1 MDTDSTGGAAAVQLD
16 AIPDTAAAG
25 RSPSVAAYVVGAVS
39 AVLLAVGAAV
49 PVVNGVARGFH
60 SVPLLVVLA
69 VAPMAVVAVL
79 ALKGRHQ
86 TAAGVLAAVAA
97 LAPGRLVLDLILLT
111 DPVRAARPELF
122 RLHSLADPGTAPGL
136 WLLLAGHLAAIAAG
150 VMATRAAAPKADTPW
165 TPRASAAAEAATAR
179 AAGAPGPSSPSTDP
193 VADPGSIAR
202 TADVGAPG
210 GAAAVNGG
218 AAGGEGEPR
227 SIDEPAGGSADEK
240 AAGEPDAVSA
250 GDANDRAGAIPAVK
264 PNTEYTARIGS
275 SGRAPAADSGGA
287 VTPADAA
294 DQAFAP
300 DDDSGR
306 ASASGGGS
314 AGAAGARRGRA
325 PAADSG
331 RAATSAGAA
340 DQAFALDDDSGR
352 ASVSGGGSAGA
363 AGARRGRAPAAD
375 SGGAVTPAGAADQA
389 SALDDDSGRASA
401 LGGGSAGAAGAR
413 RGRAPA
419 ADSGRAATRATPADQ
434 PAASEGA
441 WPEAADVSRAGL
453 IFGMFAAVVAG
464 VGVMMAPFT
473 STDAFLPAGSAFE
486 SPGLVLAGSLLLAF
500 ALPVATVLLAG
511 SGTAVARGGLLGLGV
526 TAAVVGLPN
535 LVSGLSLP
543 GVRLAAGPILVL
555 VGAAGMIAA
564 AFLPTATTP
573 DAAQDDEAGEITLPG
588 IRRLR
593 IVTGVLA
600 VLTAA
605 AAIAG
610 ALTPQVVI
618 TETLNGPQSP
628 SRSAL
633 LVAGLLV
640 GLLGL
645 VMFTAGPAAY
655 ARPALSVAWVTI
667 PLAGTAVLTM
677 AVTATELGA
686 GLTPGPGVLW
696 TALAIV
702 GSAITACCSVVAGM
716 VERDETTDPATA
728 FGDGPAL
735 PGADLLTPLVAAGI
749 LAIGAFGT
757 PSILAPDYVEPAL
770 WSSFGT
776 PSWGLLVALLT
787 VLGACVL
794 APRCRPARAAA
805 LLAGAACVA
814 GLRAAELPLVGDEI
828 AGAHAGLG
836 WWLALGCAL
845 ALVIAAVLAAR
856 GSIHTPKPRSGSI
869 R

>member
-1 MDTDSTGGAAAVQLD
+1 MDTDSTGGALAVRHP
-16 AIPDTAAAG
+16 APPDPAAG
-25 RSPSVAAYVVGAVS
+25 RSPSVPAYVAGAVS
-39 AVLLAVGAAV
+39 AVLLVAGAVL
-49 PVVNGVARGFH
+49 PVATGVERGFD

-69 VAPMAVVAVL
+69 VAPMVVVAAL
-79 ALKGRHQ
+79 ALRGRHQ

-97 LAPGRLVLDLILLT
+97 LAPGRLVLDLVLLT
-111 DPVRAARPELF
+111 DPLRAARPELF
-122 RLHSLADPGTAPGL
+122 RLHSLAEPGTGAGV
-136 WLLLAGHLAAIAAG
+136 WCLLAGHLAAVVAG
-150 VMATRAAAPKADTPW
+150 IIATRAAAPKADAPW
-165 TPRASAAAEAATAR
+165 TPRTSAAAEAAEARATRAGSTTSSRAPGGGSSPASTEARDGSGSDPRDAARGGDAAATAR
-179 AAGAPGPSSPSTDP
+179 AG
-193 VADPGSIAR
+193 
-202 TADVGAPG
+202 
-210 GAAAVNGG
+210 
-218 AAGGEGEPR
+218 
-227 SIDEPAGGSADEK
+227 
-240 AAGEPDAVSA
+240 
-250 GDANDRAGAIPAVK
+250 
-264 PNTEYTARIGS
+264 
-275 SGRAPAADSGGA
+275 SGGA
-287 VTPADAA
+287 KGPAEAGAGPVAA
-294 DQAFAP
+294 RKSD
-300 DDDSGR
+300 GTV
-306 ASASGGGS
+306 ASGIGADSTGTA
-314 AGAAGARRGRA
+314 AGAASTEGRGASAAGSGSSTGRTSA
-325 PAADSG
+325 PATETGTPGPGDS
-331 RAATSAGAA
+331 
-340 DQAFALDDDSGR
+340 
-352 ASVSGGGSAGA
+352 AS
-363 AGARRGRAPAAD
+363 
-375 SGGAVTPAGAADQA
+375 
-389 SALDDDSGRASA
+389 
-401 LGGGSAGAAGAR
+401 
-413 RGRAPA
+413 
-419 ADSGRAATRATPADQ
+419 
-434 PAASEGA
+434 A
-441 WPEAADVSRAGL
+441 WPEGTEVGRGGL
-453 IFGMFAAVVAG
+453 IVGMFAAVVAA

-473 STDAFLPAGSAFE
+473 STDAFLPAASAFE
-486 SPGLVLAGSLLLAF
+486 SPVLVLTGSLLLAF

-543 GVRLAAGPILVL
+543 GVRLSAGPILVL
-555 VGAAGMIAA
+555 VGAAGLIAA
-564 AFLPTATTP
+564 AFLPTAATR
-573 DAAQDDEAGEITLPG
+573 DAAQDDEAGEITMPG

-605 AAIAG
+605 AAVAG

-618 TETLNGPQSP
+618 AGNLSGPQSP

-640 GLLGL
+640 GVLGL
-645 VMFTAGPAAY
+645 VMFTAVPAGY
-655 ARPALSVAWVTI
+655 VRPVLSVAWVTV

-702 GSAITACCSVVAGM
+702 GAAITACCSVVAGM

-728 FGDGPAL
+728 FGEGAAL

-814 GLRAAELPLVGDEI
+814 GLRAAELPLVGDQI

-856 GSIHTPKPRSGSI
+856 GTIHTPKTRSGSI

>member
-1 MDTDSTGGAAAVQLD
+1 M
-16 AIPDTAAAG
+16 
-25 RSPSVAAYVVGAVS
+25 
-39 AVLLAVGAAV
+39 
-49 PVVNGVARGFH
+49 
-60 SVPLLVVLA
+60 
-69 VAPMAVVAVL
+69 
-79 ALKGRHQ
+79 
-86 TAAGVLAAVAA
+86 
-97 LAPGRLVLDLILLT
+97 
-111 DPVRAARPELF
+111 
-122 RLHSLADPGTAPGL
+122 
-136 WLLLAGHLAAIAAG
+136 
-150 VMATRAAAPKADTPW
+150 
-165 TPRASAAAEAATAR
+165 
-179 AAGAPGPSSPSTDP
+179 
-193 VADPGSIAR
+193 
-202 TADVGAPG
+202 
-210 GAAAVNGG
+210 
-218 AAGGEGEPR
+218 
-227 SIDEPAGGSADEK
+227 
-240 AAGEPDAVSA
+240 
-250 GDANDRAGAIPAVK
+250 
-264 PNTEYTARIGS
+264 
-275 SGRAPAADSGGA
+275 
-287 VTPADAA
+287 
-294 DQAFAP
+294 
-300 DDDSGR
+300 
-306 ASASGGGS
+306 
-314 AGAAGARRGRA
+314 
-325 PAADSG
+325 
-331 RAATSAGAA
+331 
-340 DQAFALDDDSGR
+340 
-352 ASVSGGGSAGA
+352 
-363 AGARRGRAPAAD
+363 
-375 SGGAVTPAGAADQA
+375 
-389 SALDDDSGRASA
+389 
-401 LGGGSAGAAGAR
+401 
-413 RGRAPA
+413 
-419 ADSGRAATRATPADQ
+419 
-434 PAASEGA
+434 
-441 WPEAADVSRAGL
+441 SRAGL

-600 VLTAA
+600 VLTSA
-605 AAIAG
+605 AAIVG

>member
-1 MDTDSTGGAAAVQLD
+1 MDTDSTGGAAAARLD
-16 AIPDTAAAG
+16 ALPDTPTAG
-25 RSPSVAAYVVGAVS
+25 RSPSVPAYVVGAVS
-39 AVLLAVGAAV
+39 AVLLAAGAVV
-49 PVVNGVARGFH
+49 PVVNGVARGFN
-60 SVPLLVVLA
+60 SAPLLVVLA
-69 VAPMAVVAVL
+69 VAPMVVVAVL

-97 LAPGRLVLDLILLT
+97 LAPGRLVLDLMLLT

-122 RLHSLADPGTAPGL
+122 RLHSLADPGKAPGL

-165 TPRASAAAEAATAR
+165 TPRTSPAAEAAAAR
-179 AAGAPGPSSPSTDP
+179 VAQAG
-193 VADPGSIAR
+193 
-202 TADVGAPG
+202 G
-210 GAAAVNGG
+210 GA
-218 AAGGEGEPR
+218 
-227 SIDEPAGGSADEK
+227 SA
-240 AAGEPDAVSA
+240 
-250 GDANDRAGAIPAVK
+250 
-264 PNTEYTARIGS
+264 
-275 SGRAPAADSGGA
+275 
-287 VTPADAA
+287 
-294 DQAFAP
+294 
-300 DDDSGR
+300 
-306 ASASGGGS
+306 ASASGGAATQRAALESAAGGTDQATGGQNARPKDTSSDTGPEPASDSTASGGSGS
-314 AGAAGARRGRA
+314 AGAAASGASTT
-325 PAADSG
+325 P
-331 RAATSAGAA
+331 TS
-340 DQAFALDDDSGR
+340 S
-352 ASVSGGGSAGA
+352 
-363 AGARRGRAPAAD
+363 
-375 SGGAVTPAGAADQA
+375 T
-389 SALDDDSGRASA
+389 
-401 LGGGSAGAAGAR
+401 
-413 RGRAPA
+413 
-419 ADSGRAATRATPADQ
+419 TT
-434 PAASEGA
+434 

-453 IFGMFAAVVAG
+453 LLGMFAAVVSA

-473 STDAFLPAGSAFE
+473 SSDAFLPAGSAFE
-486 SPGLVLAGSLLLAF
+486 SPGLVLGGSLLLAF

-511 SGTAVARGGLLGLGV
+511 SGSAVARGGLLGLGV
-526 TAAVVGLPN
+526 TAAVLGLPN
-535 LVSGLSLP
+535 LFSGLSLP

-555 VGAAGMIAA
+555 VGAAGMVAA

-573 DAAQDDEAGEITLPG
+573 DATQDDEAGEITLPG

-640 GLLGL
+640 GVLGL
-645 VMFTAGPAAY
+645 VMFTAGPAGY

-702 GSAITACCSVVAGM
+702 GAAATACCSVVAGM

-728 FGDGPAL
+728 FGDGPAV

-856 GSIHTPKPRSGSI
+856 GSIHTPKTRSGSI

>member
-25 RSPSVAAYVVGAVS
+25 RSPSVAAYVVGVVS
-39 AVLLAVGAAV
+39 AVLLAAGAAV

-111 DPVRAARPELF
+111 DPVQAARPELF

-136 WLLLAGHLAAIAAG
+136 WLLLAGHVAAIAAG
-150 VMATRAAAPKADTPW
+150 VMATRAAAPKADTQW
-165 TPRASAAAEAATAR
+165 TPRASAAAEAAAAR
-179 AAGAPGPSSPSTDP
+179 AAGDPTPSGSTPSGPSTDRA
-193 VADPGSIAR
+193 ADAAPSSAR
-202 TADVGAPG
+202 TAGGDAPSGAAAAPPSGTAADDAVGAPAG
-210 GAAAVNGG
+210 GTDDL
-218 AAGGEGEPR
+218 AAGGEAEERAGNADGKSGALPARTSRTECSVAIGDAGTDDSAAGPPTTAGEAAASASGSGRTAASADVSDQP
-227 SIDEPAGGSADEK
+227 SAPGAGSDETPASADTFGRASAPGGGSDRAS
-240 AAGEPDAVSA
+240 AAGA
-250 GDANDRAGAIPAVK
+250 G
-264 PNTEYTARIGS
+264 
-275 SGRAPAADSGGA
+275 
-287 VTPADAA
+287 
-294 DQAFAP
+294 
-300 DDDSGR
+300 SGR
-306 ASASGGGS
+306 ASASGDGSDRTAAAGGS
-314 AGAAGARRGRA
+314 DQTSASGGGSGRVSA

-331 RAATSAGAA
+331 RAPG
-340 DQAFALDDDSGR
+340 
-352 ASVSGGGSAGA
+352 VS
-363 AGARRGRAPAAD
+363 P
-375 SGGAVTPAGAADQA
+375 
-389 SALDDDSGRASA
+389 
-401 LGGGSAGAAGAR
+401 
-413 RGRAPA
+413 
-419 ADSGRAATRATPADQ
+419 GRAATRATPADASGQ
-434 PAASEGA
+434 PPASEGA
-441 WPEAADVSRAGL
+441 WPEAAEVSRGGL
-453 IFGMFAAVVAG
+453 IFGMFAAVVAA

-555 VGAAGMIAA
+555 AGAAGMIAA

-600 VLTAA
+600 VLTSA

-655 ARPALSVAWVTI
+655 ARPALSVAWVTV

-686 GLTPGPGVLW
+686 GLAPGPGVLW

-836 WWLALGCAL
+836 WWLALGCSL

>member
-97 LAPGRLVLDLILLT
+97 LAPGRLVLDLILLA

-136 WLLLAGHLAAIAAG
+136 WLLLAGHVAAIAAG

-165 TPRASAAAEAATAR
+165 TPRASAAAEAAAAR
-179 AAGAPGPSSPSTDP
+179 AAGGPGPNSPSTDP

-202 TADVGAPG
+202 TADGDAPG

-275 SGRAPAADSGGA
+275 S
-287 VTPADAA
+287 
-294 DQAFAP
+294 
-300 DDDSGR
+300 
-306 ASASGGGS
+306 
-314 AGAAGARRGRA
+314 
-325 PAADSG
+325 
-331 RAATSAGAA
+331 
-340 DQAFALDDDSGR
+340 
-352 ASVSGGGSAGA
+352 
-363 AGARRGRAPAAD
+363 
-375 SGGAVTPAGAADQA
+375 
-389 SALDDDSGRASA
+389 
-401 LGGGSAGAAGAR
+401 
-413 RGRAPA
+413 GRAPA

-573 DAAQDDEAGEITLPG
+573 NAAQDDEAGEITLPG

-600 VLTAA
+600 VLTSA

>member
-16 AIPDTAAAG
+16 AIPDTAPAG

-49 PVVNGVARGFH
+49 PVVNGVARGFN

-136 WLLLAGHLAAIAAG
+136 WLLLAGHVAAMVAG
-150 VMATRAAAPKADTPW
+150 VMATRAAAPKADIPW
-165 TPRASAAAEAATAR
+165 TPRASAAAEAAAAR
-179 AAGAPGPSSPSTDP
+179 VAGGPGPSSPSTDP
-193 VADPGSIAR
+193 GRSAR
-202 TADVGAPG
+202 TTGGDAPSGTAARGRNAANAAG
-210 GAAAVNGG
+210 GAAA
-218 AAGGEGEPR
+218 
-227 SIDEPAGGSADEK
+227 SGSD
-240 AAGEPDAVSA
+240 DLSA
-250 GDANDRAGAIPAVK
+250 GDEGERTGNADRKTGALPAR
-264 PNTEYTARIGS
+264 NSRTEYSATIGD
-275 SGRAPAADSGGA
+275 GATDDPAADRPATSGEATTSGGVA
-287 VTPADAA
+287 TSGEVATSGAAATRADEAGRATTRAEAA
-294 DQAFAP
+294 DRASAP
-300 DDDSGR
+300 DGSSDRPAASGDGSDRASVPDGGSDRPAAADGGSDRASAPGGGSGQTAAPDAGSGPTAAPGGDSDSAPASGR
-306 ASASGGGS
+306 ASGPAV
-314 AGAAGARRGRA
+314 GARPGRA
-325 PAADSG
+325 AAARSGRTPGAGPG
-331 RAATSAGAA
+331 RAATPANLA
-340 DQAFALDDDSGR
+340 DQ
-352 ASVSGGGSAGA
+352 
-363 AGARRGRAPAAD
+363 
-375 SGGAVTPAGAADQA
+375 TPAP
-389 SALDDDSGRASA
+389 
-401 LGGGSAGAAGAR
+401 GS
-413 RGRAPA
+413 
-419 ADSGRAATRATPADQ
+419 T
-434 PAASEGA
+434 
-441 WPEAADVSRAGL
+441 WPEAAEVSRGGL
-453 IFGMFAAVVAG
+453 VFGMFAAVVAG

-473 STDAFLPAGSAFE
+473 STDAFLPADSAFE

-511 SGTAVARGGLLGLGV
+511 SGTAVSRGGLLGLGV

-564 AFLPTATTP
+564 AFLPTAATR

-600 VLTAA
+600 VLTSA

-640 GLLGL
+640 GVLGL

-655 ARPALSVAWVTI
+655 ARPALSVAWVTV

-728 FGDGPAL
+728 LGDGPAL

-805 LLAGAACVA
+805 LLAGTACVA